1 MIGLDGPPIVLGCI
15 VFAAVL
21 VRVFVFVDRVADH
34 VLAQLHPLR
43 RKGGRTSGFL
53 LSPRGASGLHPR
65 SYFVARTTGRTS
77 ALTYKEK

>member
-34 VLAQLHPLR
+34 VLAQLHHLR

-53 LSPRGASGLHPR
+53 LSPRGASALDPR
-65 SYFVARTTGRTS
+65 SYFIVSTSRRTS
-77 ALTYKEK
+77 ALTQKEK